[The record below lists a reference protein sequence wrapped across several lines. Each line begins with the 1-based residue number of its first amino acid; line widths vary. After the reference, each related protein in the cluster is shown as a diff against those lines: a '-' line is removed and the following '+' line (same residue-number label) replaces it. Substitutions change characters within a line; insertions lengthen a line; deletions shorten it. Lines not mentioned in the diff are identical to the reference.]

1 MGKEYRKPTWL
12 AAGDRPATRRIWL
25 SWAWGDQVAGQ
36 DDLDATI
43 SGATLGRVVGGDRPR
58 RPQAFDI
65 DGRCL
70 HALRDQVVAYRDGA
84 IVRQPAVELVAAG
97 TVGVALHAQFHGSIH
112 ADDPCEPRQ
121 RHLRVLVER

>member
-1 MGKEYRKPTWL
+1 MCWSCEKNTASPPGSQQANAPRF
-12 AAGDRPATRRIWL
+12 ATRIWL
-25 SWAWGDQVAGQ
+25 SGGDHVAGQ

-43 SGATLGRVVGGDRPR
+43 SGATLGRVVGVDWPR

-84 IVRQPAVELVAAG
+84 IVRQPAIELVAA
-97 TVGVALHAQFHGSIH
+97 
-112 ADDPCEPRQ
+112 
-121 RHLRVLVER
+121 